1 MKKIFTLILLTA
13 SLSIF
18 AQNSYFEDAREI
30 YFEFNISS
38 RSEIEMLSHVI
49 DIDNVSSDL
58 IVRAYANKE
67 QFDDFLGLSYDFTEL
82 EHPGRLIKN
91 PRMLDKVDIRE
102 ITDWD
107 FYPTYEAYM
116 DMMQQFVDDYPDLC
130 EIHHIAY
137 TYEEREIITVKI
149 SDNVGE
155 EESEPEFF
163 YTATMHGDETAGY
176 VLSLRLID
184 YLLSNYGTDPRIT
197 NMVNEIEIYIN
208 PLANPDG
215 TYATGNNSVYGA
227 TRSNSQGV
235 NLNRN
240 YPDPEDG
247 PHPDGNPW
255 QLETLGFME
264 FAENHHLVMSC
275 NMHGGAEVCNYPWD
289 TWQHLHAD
297 DDWWVFV
304 CQEYADTAQAYSPAN
319 YMQSLQFPTGIT
331 NGYAWYSIW
340 GGRQDYMTYFHQGR
354 EFTLEM
360 SNTKLLPASQL
371 PAHWEYNY
379 RSLLNYMEQVLYG
392 VRGTIINDSSG
403 EPIKAEVFI
412 LDHEEDSSW
421 IYSDLP
427 HGNYSKVIHEG
438 IYDIR
443 FDAPG
448 YFAKVYEDVEVNN
461 YSTVFLDVSL
471 VPQFSGITEKDAFP
485 VKVYPN
491 PVTSNYFQVSSGSG
505 IERITLVDISGKQVM
520 DRSCKGEERIFVD
533 VSALPGN
540 TYFLQVYSDGAV
552 ESRKVVIK

>member
-1 MKKIFTLILLTA
+1 MKKIFTLLLILA
-13 SLSIF
+13 SLSVLS
-18 AQNSYFEDAREI
+18 QNSYFDDAREI
-30 YFEFNISS
+30 YFVFNIDS
-38 RSEIEMLSHVI
+38 RAEIEMLSKVV
-49 DIDNVSSDL
+49 DIDNVGGDL
-58 IVRAYANKE
+58 SVKAYASEK
-67 QFDDFLGLSYDFTEL
+67 QFNEFLDLNYNYSVL

-91 PRMLDKVDIRE
+91 PRMLDKVNIRE

-116 DMMQQFVDDYPDLC
+116 DMMQQFVDDYPELC

-176 VLSLRLID
+176 VISLRLID

-197 NMVNEIEIYIN
+197 NMVNEIEIFIN

-227 TRSNSQGV
+227 TRNNSQGV

-247 PHPDGNPW
+247 PHPDGKPW

-264 FAENHHLVMSC
+264 FAENHHIVMSC

-304 CQEYADTAQAYSPAN
+304 CREYADTVHAYSNN
-319 YMQSLQFPTGIT
+319 YMTGFNNGIT
-331 NGYAWYSIW
+331 NGYAWYTIA
-340 GGRQDYMTYFHQGR
+340 GGRQDYMTYFQQGR

-403 EPIKAEVFI
+403 EPIRAEVFI

-427 HGNYSKVIHEG
+427 HGNYSKVIYEG
-438 IYDIR
+438 TYDIR

-448 YFAKVYEDVEVNN
+448 YFAQVFEDVEVNN
-461 YSTVFLDVSL
+461 YSSLFLDVSL
-471 VPQFSGITEKDAFP
+471 VPQFSGIEDKDASS
-485 VKVYPN
+485 VKIYPN
-491 PVTSNYFQVSSGSG
+491 PVASNYFQVSSGAG
-505 IERITLVDISGKQVM
+505 INRITLVDISGKLLM
-520 DRSCKGEERIFVD
+520 DRTYNSEKRIFMD
-533 VSALPGN
+533 ASALPGN
-540 TYFLQVYSDGAV
+540 VYFLNVYFDGEV
-552 ESRKVVIK
+552 ESRKLIVK